1 MATKTVTDYFRLNNV
16 KQFRES
22 INETANSV
30 YYIFAGRHLPYAN
43 GDSSTQTVNNSV
55 DEVLYTAYDEM
66 IFGKRVSAD
75 DVSAVVPRYNW
86 NYGSVY
92 TPYRSNQTLTNVPFY
107 VCVNAVSAYHVFKC
121 LDNNNGANSLVA
133 PDVTQTSPDDEFYS
147 TQEDGYVWKYMYSVN
162 LTTFNKFSTSE
173 FIPVVANGQVSGNA
187 VSGAIDVIQVTYR
200 GSNYNTFL
208 TNTFNS
214 SDLRVGGDQTKYNI
228 ANNAAANNDFYIGS
242 FIYIKNGTGQGQ
254 GSRIVDYTVIGSTK
268 TITVQNTFS
277 TALDATS
284 VYEIT
289 PSVSITGDGSGVVAR
304 ALVNTNSSNSISQI
318 EILNRGSGY
327 TYAYATVVGNTGG
340 STNNAV
346 LAVVLGPKGGHGFD
360 AEYELGATSL
370 CISSRFSNNE
380 SGAIPTEND
389 FRTIGILKDPLYANV
404 TLTVTSLTGSFAV
417 GETVQQANSLAT
429 GVVTTF
435 DSVSTLSLTNVN
447 GVFLTNKIV
456 TGLNTGATA
465 NATSFLISGKAKS
478 FNTFDQRTRYTF
490 TLNSGAFEEDELVVQ
505 TVGFGE
511 FEANARFHS
520 IEGTS
525 SGNLYLTHIQGTIN
539 TGNTITGCTS
549 SAEATLLLKF
559 EPELVKGSG
568 EVLYIENRTP
578 ITRSNTQSEI
588 VKIILQF

>member
-511 FEANARFHS
+511 FDANARFHS

>member
-1 MATKTVTDYFRLNNV
+1 MATKTVTDYFKLHNV

-55 DEVLYTAYDEM
+55 DEVLYTAYDEVV
-66 IFGKRVSAD
+66 FGKRVSAT
-75 DVSAVVPRYNW
+75 DVSAVIPRYDW
-86 NYGSVY
+86 TFGTVY
-92 TPYRSNQTLTNVPFY
+92 TPYRSDQTLTNKAYY
-107 VCVNAVSAYHVFKC
+107 VCVNAVSAYHIFKC

-147 TQEDGYVWKYMYSVN
+147 TLEDGYVWKYMYSVDS
-162 LTTFNKFSTSE
+162 TAFNKFSTSE
-173 FIPVVANGQVSGNA
+173 FIPVVANGQVSGNS
-187 VSGAIDVIQVTYR
+187 VSGAIDVIQVSYR

-208 TNTFNS
+208 TNTFIS
-214 SDLRVGGDQTKYNI
+214 TDLRVGGDPTKYNI
-228 ANNAAANNDFYIGS
+228 ANNAASNNDFYVGS
-242 FIYIKNGTGQGQ
+242 YIYIKNGTGQGQ
-254 GSRIVDYTVIGSTK
+254 GSRIIDYTVVGSTK
-268 TITVQNTFS
+268 TITIQNSFS
-277 TALDATS
+277 TSLDSTS

-289 PSVSITGDGSGVVAR
+289 PSVSITGDGSGMVAR

-327 TYAYATVVGNTGG
+327 TYAVANVVGNTGG
-340 STNNAV
+340 STNSAI
-346 LAVVLGPKGGHGFD
+346 LDVVLGPKGGHGFD
-360 AEYELGATSL
+360 AEYELGATAL
-370 CISSRFSNNE
+370 CISARFSNNE
-380 SGAIPTEND
+380 SGTIPTEND

-404 TLTVTSLTGSFAV
+404 ALTITSLTGSFVV

-429 GVVTTF
+429 GVVTSF
-435 DSVSTLSLTNVN
+435 DSVSSMSLTNVN
-447 GVFLTNKIV
+447 GVFITNQIV
-456 TGLNTGATA
+456 TGQTTGATA

-490 TLNSGAFEEDELVVQ
+490 TLNSGTFQEDELVVQ
-505 TVGFGE
+505 ADDLGSFNS
-511 FEANARFHS
+511 NARFHS
-520 IEGTS
+520 VEGTS
-525 SGNLYLTHIQGTIN
+525 SGNLYLTHVQGTIN

-549 SAEATLLLKF
+549 SAEATLLLKY

-568 EVLYIENRTP
+568 EVLYIENRSP